1 MKKEWWN
8 LEILLSF
15 KPLNSFEGLLEKG
28 VKRLLHQRDHH
39 TEWWKSLEFSFIF
52 KLDCYGC
59 NWLSDIIASCRWIHA
74 FILHPP
80 ASPFLSSAANMT
92 FYYVK
97 TNMFSRLFRLSLALL
112 PGRLQ
117 PVLLCLSLRLYQPIT
132 SWLQVLNLGPGHQ
145 LAHYSTALNLP
156 FSYSLPLSLFSS
168 SPSTLLHA
176 TRYLLSLVLA
186 DLNNSIVPAVPEG
199 SDDTNKPRFEIDFH
213 SAPF

>member
-15 KPLNSFEGLLEKG
+15 KPLNSCEGMLEKG

-39 TEWWKSLEFSFIF
+39 TEWWTSLEFSFIF
-52 KLDCYGC
+52 KLDCYGR
-59 NWLSDIIASCRWIHA
+59 NWLSDIIASCRWVHA

-80 ASPFLSSAANMT
+80 ASPFLSSTASMT

-97 TNMFSRLFRLSLALL
+97 MNMFSRLFRLSLSLTLALL

-117 PVLLCLSLRLYQPIT
+117 PVSLCLSLRLSQPIT
-132 SWLQVLNLGPGHQ
+132 SWLQVLNPGPGHQ

-168 SPSTLLHA
+168 FPSHSFARYSLSAL
-176 TRYLLSLVLA
+176 TRSCRSLQ
-186 DLNNSIVPAVPEG
+186 LNCPCGA
-199 SDDTNKPRFEIDFH
+199 RRQWWY
-213 SAPF
+213 